1 VATGVVILP
10 SWARAGLVV
19 FVGLMFQLAVFNRIS
34 IWSVTGQALVVL
46 PVAAGLVGGPERGA
60 LVGFATGLAFDAFL
74 TTPFGLNAL
83 VWTITGFAVG
93 VAGRNLMR
101 SSSLS
106 VVAFAA
112 LAAPLSIGAFVPIG
126 LILGQDQLLAA
137 PIIPIMVVSTVET
150 ALVVPLATP
159 AMRWAL
165 VDARD
170 PVRHRR

>member
-1 VATGVVILP
+1 MRLP
-10 SWARAGLVV
+10 AWVRAGLVV
-19 FVGLMFQLAVFNRIS
+19 FVGLMVQLAVLNRIS
-34 IWSVTGQALVVL
+34 VWSVTGQALVVL

-60 LVGFATGLAFDAFL
+60 LVGFATGIAFDAFL

-83 VWTITGFAVG
+83 VWTITGYVVG
-93 VAGRNLMR
+93 VGGRNVMR

-106 VVAFAA
+106 VVAFATV
-112 LAAPLSIGAFVPIG
+112 AAPMSIGAFVLIG

-137 PIIPIMVVSTVET
+137 PVVPIMVVSTIET

-165 VDARD
+165 VDAHD

>member
-1 VATGVVILP
+1 
-10 SWARAGLVV
+10 
-19 FVGLMFQLAVFNRIS
+19 
-34 IWSVTGQALVVL
+34 
-46 PVAAGLVGGPERGA
+46 
-60 LVGFATGLAFDAFL
+60 
-74 TTPFGLNAL
+74 
-83 VWTITGFAVG
+83 
-93 VAGRNLMR
+93 MR

-112 LAAPLSIGAFVPIG
+112 LAAPLSIGAFVLIG